1 MLSKYHVLTLNEI
14 APKGLAQLPPDR
26 YEVASEFGDPD
37 AILVRSANL
46 HDRPLNPRLK
56 AIARAGAGVNNIPVQ
71 LCSERG
77 IAVFNTPGANANAVK
92 ELVLAGMLVAARN
105 VCEAADFVRTLEV
118 PSERLAEEVE
128 RAKKRFRGFELAGKT
143 LGVIGL
149 GAIGVKVAN
158 MAIEL
163 GMQVIGYDPAISVRA
178 AWQLDSRVRQA
189 LSLESLLQQSHFVT
203 LHVPLLEA
211 TRHMINAE
219 RLGHMQPGSVLL
231 NFARGEIVDEAA
243 LEPALDRQ
251 APARYVSDFPSSK
264 LKTHPQVLSLPH
276 LGASTAESEENC
288 AVMAVQQL
296 RDFFE
301 RGTVQRSVNLP
312 EVELGAIPEG
322 AHRIAIV
329 NDNDAGMIAAMTQVL
344 GEANLNIEDMIN
356 RAREDLAY
364 TLIDVSGSLTDQAL
378 EALRAVPGVRSVRVC
393 H

>member
-26 YEVASEFGDPD
+26 YEVASEFSDPD

-251 APARYVSDFPSSK
+251 APARYVSDFPSPK

>member
-26 YEVASEFGDPD
+26 YEVASEFSDPD

-149 GAIGVKVAN
+149 GK
-158 MAIEL
+158 
-163 GMQVIGYDPAISVRA
+163 
-178 AWQLDSRVRQA
+178 
-189 LSLESLLQQSHFVT
+189 
-203 LHVPLLEA
+203 
-211 TRHMINAE
+211 
-219 RLGHMQPGSVLL
+219 
-231 NFARGEIVDEAA
+231 
-243 LEPALDRQ
+243 
-251 APARYVSDFPSSK
+251 
-264 LKTHPQVLSLPH
+264 
-276 LGASTAESEENC
+276 
-288 AVMAVQQL
+288 
-296 RDFFE
+296 
-301 RGTVQRSVNLP
+301 
-312 EVELGAIPEG
+312 
-322 AHRIAIV
+322 
-329 NDNDAGMIAAMTQVL
+329 
-344 GEANLNIEDMIN
+344 
-356 RAREDLAY
+356 
-364 TLIDVSGSLTDQAL
+364 SLTY
-378 EALRAVPGVRSVRVC
+378 RAGA
-393 H
+393 